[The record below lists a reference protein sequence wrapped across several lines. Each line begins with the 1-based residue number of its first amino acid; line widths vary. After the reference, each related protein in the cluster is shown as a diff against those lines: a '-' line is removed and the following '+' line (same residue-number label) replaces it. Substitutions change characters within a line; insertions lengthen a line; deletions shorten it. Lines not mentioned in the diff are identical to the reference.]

1 MRELPSGTV
10 TFLFTDIE
18 GSTKL
23 LHELGD
29 AYAEALAEHRRGLR
43 AAFEAHGGVEVDTQG
58 DAFFV
63 AFARAR
69 DALAA
74 AREGQQAL
82 ADGPIRVRMGLHT
95 GEPIVTE
102 EGYVG
107 IDVHRAARIAAVG
120 HGGQVLVSQS
130 TRELAGADGL
140 HDLGKHRLKDFDDP
154 VALFQ
159 LGELAFPPLKTI
171 SNTNLPRPASSF
183 VGRARETAEIVAQ
196 LQNGAR
202 LLTLTGPGGS
212 GKTRLAI
219 EAAAELVPEFKAGV
233 FWIALSPVRD
243 PELVSPAIAQT
254 VGLSASLAESIGD
267 RELLLLLDNL
277 EQVVEAGPELASLVE
292 LCPNLRLLMTSREA
306 LRVRGEV
313 EYPVESLADPDAVE
327 LFRTRARTDSDEA
340 VAELCHALDNLPLAL
355 ELAAARTTVLA
366 PRQILERLSD
376 RLDLLRGG
384 RDADPRQQTLRAT
397 IEWSYELLSPEER
410 RLFARLA
417 VFSRGSTLEA
427 AEQVAGA
434 DLDTLQS
441 LVEKNLVRHTE
452 ERFWLLE
459 SIRELAAER
468 LRDSGELPD
477 LAGRHAAYFRAF
489 AEEAEGE
496 LLGPGS
502 SDALDRVDGDLD
514 NVRQA
519 FRWGVEQGGCE
530 QALATVV
537 SLERFWSNRGLPRDL
552 LGMLEAALQGR
563 CASVTGEL
571 RARAAWLAGFQWVRA
586 EEPRRAEG
594 LYREALELFLELG
607 QRYRAVRCLGELA
620 IVAQEHGREAEA
632 AEQAERALAI
642 ARDLGDPRALAVAT
656 TGLATVAYFQRDFTA
671 AAGLYE
677 ESLRFNREAE
687 NAPGPIASCLYNI
700 GLSARELGDY
710 DRAEAALRE
719 ALELAT
725 GARHGVLIGNSAN
738 TLGYVLLAR
747 GDVEGARSLFL
758 HGIEALKELDN
769 PVWICSALNLMAL
782 ISAERGDDR
791 DAALLWGAVDALLEH
806 AGRTQLPEDLEV
818 QARAQEEPRVWAS
831 LGQVERA
838 AATGE
843 GRGLAREQAI
853 ELAIALAER

>member
-1 MRELPSGTV
+1 M
-10 TFLFTDIE
+10 
-18 GSTKL
+18 
-23 LHELGD
+23 
-29 AYAEALAEHRRGLR
+29 
-43 AAFEAHGGVEVDTQG
+43 
-58 DAFFV
+58 
-63 AFARAR
+63 
-69 DALAA
+69 
-74 AREGQQAL
+74 
-82 ADGPIRVRMGLHT
+82 
-95 GEPIVTE
+95 
-102 EGYVG
+102 
-107 IDVHRAARIAAVG
+107 
-120 HGGQVLVSQS
+120 
-130 TRELAGADGL
+130 
-140 HDLGKHRLKDFDDP
+140 
-154 VALFQ
+154 
-159 LGELAFPPLKTI
+159 
-171 SNTNLPRPASSF
+171 
-183 VGRARETAEIVAQ
+183 GRARETAEIVAQ

-254 VGLSASLAESIGD
+254 AGLSASLAESIGD

-313 EYPVESLADPDAVE
+313 EYPVESLAAPDAVE

-397 IEWSYELLSPEER
+397 IESSYELLSPEER

-537 SLERFWSNRGLPRDL
+537 SLSGS
-552 LGMLEAALQGR
+552 GR
-563 CASVTGEL
+563 IEGC
-571 RARAAWLAGFQWVRA
+571 RA
-586 EEPRRAEG
+586 
-594 LYREALELFLELG
+594 
-607 QRYRAVRCLGELA
+607 
-620 IVAQEHGREAEA
+620 
-632 AEQAERALAI
+632 
-642 ARDLGDPRALAVAT
+642 T
-656 TGLATVAYFQRDFTA
+656 
-671 AAGLYE
+671 
-677 ESLRFNREAE
+677 
-687 NAPGPIASCLYNI
+687 
-700 GLSARELGDY
+700 
-710 DRAEAALRE
+710 
-719 ALELAT
+719 
-725 GARHGVLIGNSAN
+725 
-738 TLGYVLLAR
+738 
-747 GDVEGARSLFL
+747 
-758 HGIEALKELDN
+758 
-769 PVWICSALNLMAL
+769 CSAC
-782 ISAERGDDR
+782 SRRPCR
-791 DAALLWGAVDALLEH
+791 DAAL
-806 AGRTQLPEDLEV
+806 R
-818 QARAQEEPRVWAS
+818 
-831 LGQVERA
+831 
-838 AATGE
+838 
-843 GRGLAREQAI
+843 
-853 ELAIALAER
+853 